1 MRCRTPEVTLATMAW
16 WVWIVIG
23 FVLLASEFVSGSL
36 HIAFFSI
43 GAFVVGILVGAGL
56 DLPLWSQLLI
66 FTATSLFAFFFLR
79 PIAVRK
85 LKLDQKKVVDSLV
98 GEQAT
103 AMEEI
108 APQAI
113 GRAEL
118 RGTTWSARNVGETV
132 LNRGQRC
139 VVTGVEGLTIH
150 IRTA

>member
-1 MRCRTPEVTLATMAW
+1 M
-16 WVWIVIG
+16 WVVVG
-23 FVLLASEFVSGSL
+23 FVLLASELAASTL
-36 HIAFFSI
+36 HIAFFAI
-43 GAFVVGILVGAGL
+43 GAFVVGILLGVGL
-56 DLPLWSQLLI
+56 DLPLWAQLLI
-66 FTATSLFAFFFLR
+66 FTSTSVFSFFFLR

-85 LKLDQKKVVDSLV
+85 LKLDQKKVVDTLV

-113 GRAEL
+113 GRAEM

-139 VVTGVEGLTIH
+139 VVAAVDGLTVH
-150 IRTA
+150 VRAS

>member
-1 MRCRTPEVTLATMAW
+1 MAW
-16 WVWIVIG
+16 WMWVVLG
-23 FVLLASEFVSGSL
+23 FVLLASEFAATTL
-36 HIAFFSI
+36 HIGFFAV

-56 DLPLWSQLLI
+56 DLPLWGQLLV
-66 FTATSLFAFFFLR
+66 FTGSSLFAFFFLR

-108 APQAI
+108 APQGV

-139 VVTGVEGLTIH
+139 VVAGVDGLTIH
-150 IRTA
+150 IRAA

>member
-1 MRCRTPEVTLATMAW
+1 MVW
-16 WVWIVIG
+16 WVWVVLG
-23 FVLLASEFVSGSL
+23 FILLATEFASGSM
-36 HIAFFSI
+36 HVAFFAV
-43 GAFVVGILVGAGL
+43 GAFVVGILVGLGL
-56 DLPLWSQLLI
+56 DIPLWGQLLI
-66 FTATSLFAFFFLR
+66 FTGVSLFAFFFLR

-85 LKLDQKKVVDSLV
+85 LKLNQKKVVDTLV

-113 GRAEL
+113 GRAEM

-139 VVTGVEGLTIH
+139 VVADVEGLTIH
-150 IRTA
+150 IRA

>member
-1 MRCRTPEVTLATMAW
+1 MVWWIWVVLGFILLALEFAAVTLH
-16 WVWIVIG
+16 V
-23 FVLLASEFVSGSL
+23 
-36 HIAFFSI
+36 AFFAI
-43 GAFVVGILVGAGL
+43 GAFVVGILVALGL
-56 DLPLWSQLLI
+56 DIPLWGQILI
-66 FTATSLFAFFFLR
+66 FIGTSLFAFFVLR

-118 RGTTWSARNVGETV
+118 RGTTWSARNVGETM

-139 VVTGVEGLTIH
+139 TVAAVEGLTIH
-150 IRTA
+150 IRAA

>member
-1 MRCRTPEVTLATMAW
+1 MSW
-16 WVWIVIG
+16 WMWVVVG
-23 FVLLASEFVSGSL
+23 FVLLASELAASTL
-36 HIAFFSI
+36 HIAFFAI
-43 GAFVVGILVGAGL
+43 GAFVVGILLGVGL
-56 DLPLWSQLLI
+56 DLPLWAQLLI
-66 FTATSLFAFFFLR
+66 FTSTSVFSFFFLR

-85 LKLDQKKVVDSLV
+85 LKLDQKKVVDTLV

-113 GRAEL
+113 GRAEM

-139 VVTGVEGLTIH
+139 VVAAVDGLTVH
-150 IRTA
+150 VRAS